1 MTTPGIVARA
11 LIVDDE
17 PLARRHLRALLADD
31 AEIEVVGECA
41 TGVEA
46 VDAIHERTPDIVLL
60 DIQMPELDGVGVA
73 ESVGVDAMP
82 LTIFVTAHDDRAL
95 DAFRVHAVDYLLK
108 PVDRERFSAALQRA
122 KDTLRGRLVRDPAR
136 LPGLLAALRASR
148 PEPPERFAV
157 RIEGRT
163 VLLRARD
170 LDWLEADDN
179 NVVIHAYG
187 RALRTRD
194 TLANLESRIGSPH
207 LVRVHR
213 SAVVNVTRVTEVR
226 ASPHGEYVISLMNG
240 SSIQTGRR
248 YRDAVLAIAGRSRV
262 APPNPARPA

>member
-1 MTTPGIVARA
+1 MTTSAIVARV

-17 PLARRHLRALLADD
+17 PLARGHLRALLADD
-31 AEIEVVGECA
+31 PEVAVLGECA

-73 ESVGVDAMP
+73 ESVGAQAMP

-108 PVDRERFSAALQRA
+108 PVDRVRFSAALQRA

-136 LPGLLAALRASR
+136 FPELLAALRASR
-148 PEPPERFAV
+148 SEPPERFAV
-157 RIEGRT
+157 RVEGRT

-194 TLANLESRIGSPH
+194 TLAHLEARIGSPA

-213 SAVVNVTRVTEVR
+213 SAVVNVARVTEVR
-226 ASPHGEYVISLMNG
+226 TSRRGEYVISLMNG
-240 SSIQTGRR
+240 SSIRTGRR
-248 YRDAVLAIAGRSRV
+248 YRESVLAIAGRSRESM
-262 APPNPARPA
+262 PNPASPA